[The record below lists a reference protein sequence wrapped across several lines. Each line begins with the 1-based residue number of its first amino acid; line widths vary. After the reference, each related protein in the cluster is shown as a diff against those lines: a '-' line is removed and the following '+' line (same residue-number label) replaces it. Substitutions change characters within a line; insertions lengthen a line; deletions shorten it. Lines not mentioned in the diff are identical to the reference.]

1 MVTEAH
7 SLEETIQIRAIRSK
21 SRKKQNESVSHIYGV
36 HLDFRHMLLAVI
48 LKKKQAVLEILFF
61 QIVDAAKFIG
71 DIGQVHIVFVRL
83 EKRA

>member
-1 MVTEAH
+1 
-7 SLEETIQIRAIRSK
+7 
-21 SRKKQNESVSHIYGV
+21 
-36 HLDFRHMLLAVI
+36 MLLAVI

-83 EKRA
+83 EKRV